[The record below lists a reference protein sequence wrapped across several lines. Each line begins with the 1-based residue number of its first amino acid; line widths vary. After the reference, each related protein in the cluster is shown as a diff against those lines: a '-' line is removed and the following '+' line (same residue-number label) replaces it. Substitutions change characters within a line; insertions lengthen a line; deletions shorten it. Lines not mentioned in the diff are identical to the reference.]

1 MDARATEA
9 GWVASLAQQWFRSP
23 VILGGADAPA
33 SGFAGL
39 TFDALGLTA
48 ALHHP
53 DVRRTAVGTYRLVP
67 VAPCAALDRYAASV
81 GADPCTSGGLLVVGT
96 CERPD
101 EAVAVLVLGP
111 LVQVRLPAVPWA
123 WIRRLTTPA
132 VDPLMPLM
140 PLATPAT
147 AVAPARPLH
156 TLPQRER
163 RMPSW
168 RSPKPTTRRRGTR
181 RAPERAAV

>member
-1 MDARATEA
+1 M
-9 GWVASLAQQWFRSP
+9 
-23 VILGGADAPA
+23 
-33 SGFAGL
+33 
-39 TFDALGLTA
+39 
-48 ALHHP
+48 
-53 DVRRTAVGTYRLVP
+53 RRTAVGTYRLVP
-67 VAPCAALDRYAASV
+67 VAPCAILDRYAASV

-123 WIRRLTTPA
+123 WIRDLTTPA
-132 VDPLMPLM
+132 TDPLMPPATAVAPATD
-140 PLATPAT
+140 PLTTPAT